1 MSLSLFWAM
10 ATFALAGAISPGPVN
25 VLATAVGARAGF
37 VRALPHVTGASVCY
51 VLIVWLSGTGLQQL
65 WRGWP
70 WLGGALPYAGAGYLL
85 YLAARIALAPVRAE
99 DDDSAEA
106 QSGLWR
112 GALCQGLNP
121 KAWWVAMSGV
131 SVLVGVGEGQALRLM
146 WFCALSGVICW
157 LSVATWAGLGR
168 VLRPWLAQPAR
179 QRVFNWLM
187 AAALLAAVGPLLL
200 PV

>member
-1 MSLSLFWAM
+1 MMDLSLGAM
-10 ATFALAGAISPGPVN
+10 VAFAVAGAVSPGPVN

-51 VLIVWLSGTGLQQL
+51 VLIVWLSGAGLQQL

-131 SVLVGVGEGQALRLM
+131 SVLVGVGEGQ
-146 WFCALSGVICW
+146 
-157 LSVATWAGLGR
+157 VAAPRARANAVAR
-168 VLRPWLAQPAR
+168 VLSPRGS
-179 QRVFNWLM
+179 VGE
-187 AAALLAAVGPLLL
+187 ALHRKGHAHTH
-200 PV
+200 

>member
-1 MSLSLFWAM
+1 
-10 ATFALAGAISPGPVN
+10 
-25 VLATAVGARAGF
+25 
-37 VRALPHVTGASVCY
+37 
-51 VLIVWLSGTGLQQL
+51 
-65 WRGWP
+65 
-70 WLGGALPYAGAGYLL
+70 LL

-187 AAALLAAVGPLLL
+187 AAALLAAVGPLLS